1 MRIKHPSERIWRLRL
16 SIAVLIVLIGLDIAL
31 FALNGQW
38 AEKTFTALIFQY
50 FNFAWQW
57 LARLVV
63 NFYQLAAPFLFWLIR
78 LLPKLIMAYGLF
90 YLLRGPRFYEL
101 EWNEEIL
108 EFKKSWTPWGLKSAT
123 AQIIETPAIK
133 AVHLQHKLFQKVLYI
148 ELNLPKGSTQTLFI
162 NCIPN
167 KDARRLVQKINGFT
181 AKKHQVYRKQKPPA
195 AKEPAF
201 MSLSNYSK
209 VL

>member
-1 MRIKHPSERIWRLRL
+1 MRIKHPSERIRRLRL
-16 SIAVLIVLIGLDIAL
+16 SIAILIVFIGLDIAL

-38 AEKTFTALIFQY
+38 AEKTITAHIIQY
-50 FNFAWQW
+50 FNFAWRW
-57 LARLVV
+57 LIHLVGI
-63 NFYQLAAPFLFWLIR
+63 FYRFAAPFLLGLIR
-78 LLPKLIMAYGLF
+78 LLPKLIMASGLL

-123 AQIIETPAIK
+123 AKIIETPAIK

-148 ELNLPKGSTQTLFI
+148 ELHLPKGSTQTLSI

-181 AKKHQVYRKQKPPA
+181 AKRHQVYREQKRNTTQ
-195 AKEPAF
+195 EPAF
-201 MSLSNYSK
+201 MSLSSYSK